1 MESKISKANTQIFIF
16 GCVKFSLGYFVV
28 LKYKFYKNK

>member
-1 MESKISKANTQIFIF
+1 MESKISKANTYLFNF
-16 GCVKFSLGYFVV
+16 GCAKSSRGYFVV